1 MGAGLLTN
9 VSDQSQQQRCP
20 SLHIRQQPGAYTY
33 QSRKDRH
40 YKVKLPTAR
49 VIQAL

>member
-1 MGAGLLTN
+1 VGAGVLTN
-9 VSDQSQQQRCP
+9 VSDQSQQRCP

-33 QSRKDRH
+33 QPRKDRH